1 MKSIIVNKG
10 ILASAITLILTNSA
24 IASEPVSEFDQ
35 SLTLKLHNE
44 LRVADRPSACGDGDY
59 DSDGNPNTTPID
71 RNCKSADVK
80 AWVQG
85 AMLDYETENL
95 LPWLDIQAYGY
106 TVQKLWSP
114 SSATSR
120 FYLDESSG
128 TAESFSLFGGSLNF
142 KPTDNVELKLGRF
155 GVDMGH
161 GTIDHAVPLLE
172 YSSIRTMPYMRE
184 GAMLRYSPTE
194 NSHFY
199 GAITNRFGGGY
210 YTEMVDESVANGDKS
225 ERYFSAYVYD
235 DSMKHFGLGMSY
247 QDDVSVQAQINTDYA
262 WINNDKSFIKLDGR
276 AFYGSLIGY
285 TKDAQPLGKDDS
297 TYVVSGQIT
306 YAKGNMFANAGFGQ
320 VGSRIDA
327 GGIDTD
333 IGFPF
338 DMSISR
344 NYQNTTSFST
354 GAGYNFNKNWM
365 AMLSLV
371 KTDGDLNYH
380 ETTEVDGV
388 GANLVIQH
396 KFTQGSL
403 KGVSTQL
410 IVNKAMEKRTGVV
423 NEDLDYYDINLDIKY
438 TFNIM

>member
-24 IASEPVSEFDQ
+24 IASEPVGELDQ

-95 LPWLDIQAYGY
+95 LPWLDVQAYGY

-128 TAESFSLFGGSLNF
+128 SAESFSLFGGSLNF

-172 YSSIRTMPYMRE
+172 
-184 GAMLRYSPTE
+184 
-194 NSHFY
+194 
-199 GAITNRFGGGY
+199 
-210 YTEMVDESVANGDKS
+210 
-225 ERYFSAYVYD
+225 
-235 DSMKHFGLGMSY
+235 
-247 QDDVSVQAQINTDYA
+247 
-262 WINNDKSFIKLDGR
+262 
-276 AFYGSLIGY
+276 
-285 TKDAQPLGKDDS
+285 
-297 TYVVSGQIT
+297 
-306 YAKGNMFANAGFGQ
+306 
-320 VGSRIDA
+320 
-327 GGIDTD
+327 
-333 IGFPF
+333 
-338 DMSISR
+338 
-344 NYQNTTSFST
+344 
-354 GAGYNFNKNWM
+354 
-365 AMLSLV
+365 
-371 KTDGDLNYH
+371 
-380 ETTEVDGV
+380 
-388 GANLVIQH
+388 
-396 KFTQGSL
+396 
-403 KGVSTQL
+403 
-410 IVNKAMEKRTGVV
+410 
-423 NEDLDYYDINLDIKY
+423 
-438 TFNIM
+438 